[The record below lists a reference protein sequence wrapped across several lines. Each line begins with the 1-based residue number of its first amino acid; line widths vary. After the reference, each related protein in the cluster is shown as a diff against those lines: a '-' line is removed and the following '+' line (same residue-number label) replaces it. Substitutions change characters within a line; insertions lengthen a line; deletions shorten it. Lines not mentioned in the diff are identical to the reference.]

1 MGPTTDGSATVTH
14 RRLGDGL
21 ARCSLLRPPR
31 GKLTGVDSVA
41 EERLLRQLIMDR
53 LAERTAHNG
62 GFVTRQEL
70 SNFEL
75 PGSTRRLIDTSKGI
89 WNPRDLVA
97 TLSVV
102 SSPDGPYADRDIEGG
117 LFRYDYR
124 AGSTAGDN
132 TKLRR
137 AAEYGLPL
145 ILLRKIATGVY
156 VPVFPVYV
164 VDDDV
169 AARQFTFALDES
181 LRFLP
186 KPAEWTEDQRRYAE
200 RVVRQRLHQPEFRGR
215 VIRAYAT
222 RCTICSLRH
231 GELLDAAHITADTDA
246 DGLPVVTNGLS
257 LCKIHHSAYDA
268 RLLGIS
274 PDYTVHI
281 DRELLEEV
289 DGPMLR
295 HGIQAMHGKRLELP
309 KRVSDWP
316 DRDRLAVRFETFGRP
331 A

>member
-1 MGPTTDGSATVTH
+1 MN
-14 RRLGDGL
+14 
-21 ARCSLLRPPR
+21 
-31 GKLTGVDSVA
+31 SVA
-41 EERLLRQLIMDR
+41 EERIARQLIMDA
-53 LAERTAHNG
+53 LATRTAHNG
-62 GFVTRQEL
+62 GFITRAEL
-70 SNFEL
+70 SAF
-75 PGSTRRLIDTSKGI
+75 PVGDHTRRLIDTTRGI

-102 SSPDGPYADRDIEGG
+102 SSPDGPYDDRDVEGG
-117 LFRYDYR
+117 LFRYHYR
-124 AGSTAGDN
+124 AGSAAGDN

-137 AAEYGLPL
+137 AAELALPI
-145 ILLRKIATGVY
+145 ILLRKIAAGVF

-169 AARQFTFALDES
+169 AAREFTLALDES

-222 RCTICSLRH
+222 RCAICSLRH
-231 GELLDAAHITADTDA
+231 GELLDAAHITADSEDG
-246 DGLPVVTNGLS
+246 GLPVVTNGLS

-281 DRELLEEV
+281 DGDLLVEV
-289 DGPMLR
+289 DGPMLE
-295 HGIQAMHGKRLELP
+295 HGIQAMHGRRLLLP
-309 KRVSDWP
+309 ERAADWP
-316 DRDRLAVRFETFGRP
+316 DRDRLAARFESFGRS